1 MTEIVV
7 LSPLP
12 PVRSD
17 ASMAGSAL
25 VRLLRT
31 GRHSVRAPWPFPES
45 VEAVLGAAD
54 LAVYHLSNDLED
66 RDVYE
71 LALEKPGLVVLHDL
85 VLDRVVRGLVRSR
98 DPVGIESARE
108 ALAASDLLGSAAFP
122 EPLSVPWCSLVVR
135 RARGLVVHSTFAA
148 RYLEALGVRTP
159 TFIAPHPAV
168 AHPPAARA
176 ARRRARRLRRRLG
189 GGAVLGVVG
198 DLGRQMGL
206 EMAVEASRGLA
217 MPASVVAIGHQGAA
231 DETTAFMASFDS
243 GPVIW
248 AAQLSES
255 EMTAWV
261 AACDVI
267 LDLGHPPRPT
277 VPTSVVRALQLGVPV
292 VASSP
297 MSVPDGTQDAAVLL
311 GSSPPD
317 PAEVVGE
324 VTRILANP
332 RSAGAAGKLAVE
344 LMAASAAPVYLEAVD
359 RTSSLLQ
366 DPFRWTL
373 GRWAS
378 ALVDSGVPEGWVGRG
393 YGAAY
398 TDALEELR
406 PR

>member
-1 MTEIVV
+1 
-7 LSPLP
+7 
-12 PVRSD
+12 
-17 ASMAGSAL
+17 
-25 VRLLRT
+25 
-31 GRHSVRAPWPFPES
+31 
-45 VEAVLGAAD
+45 VEALLGVAD

-66 RDVYE
+66 RDIYE
-71 LALEKPGLVVLHDL
+71 LALERPGLVVLHDL
-85 VLDRVVRGLVRSR
+85 VLDRMVRGLVRSR

-108 ALAASDLLGSAAFP
+108 ALVASDRLGSAAFP
-122 EPLSVPWCSLVVR
+122 EPLSMPWCALVVR
-135 RARGLVVHSTFAA
+135 RARGLVVHSAFVA

-159 TFIAPHPAV
+159 IFVAPPPAV
-168 AHPPAARA
+168 ADPPAARA
-176 ARRRARRLRRRLG
+176 ARRRARRLRRRLDG
-189 GGAVLGVVG
+189 EAVLGVVG
-198 DLGRQMGL
+198 DVGREMGL
-206 EMAVEASRGLA
+206 AEAVEASRALGV
-217 MPASVVAIGHQGAA
+217 PASVVAIGHQGAA
-231 DETTAFMASFDS
+231 DETAAFMASFDA

-248 AAQLSES
+248 AVQLSEG

-297 MSVPDGTQDAAVLL
+297 MSVPDGTQGAAVLL
-311 GSSPPD
+311 TASPPD

-324 VTRILANP
+324 VTRILADP
-332 RSAGAAGKLAVE
+332 RAAGAPGRLAAE
-344 LMAASAAPVYLEAVD
+344 RMAATAAPVYLEAVD
-359 RTSSLLQ
+359 RTASLLR

-373 GRWAS
+373 GRWAA
-378 ALVDSGVPEGWVGRG
+378 ALVDSGVPEGWVRRG